1 MGTQAVDTA
10 HNFNFKSNVEVTS
23 AGPTGTTHFFVS
35 ACLLLDMEKQL
46 EQTSVTQHQVKYAS
60 LNVTHPH
67 VPIMIK
73 LNLLSCDVE
82 HHIIF
87 QSLVTKHYF
96 YYMVT

>member
-1 MGTQAVDTA
+1 MPKWVRRQLILLTISI
-10 HNFNFKSNVEVTS
+10 SNIMLRLRLPVQR
-23 AGPTGTTHFFVS
+23 
-35 ACLLLDMEKQL
+35 LLDMEKQL
-46 EQTSVTQHQVKYAS
+46 EQTSVTRHQVKYAS